1 LIKVLNVRKS
11 IEELKSEEFVIGSE
25 LTGSHACYMIYGV
38 LRYKEKDRLI
48 KPGKGHEE
56 IVFILKG
63 SVKVTG
69 EYNGIL
75 YEGDAFHIV
84 EEESCLLENI
94 SDSEVIYIIAGG
106 HTEKGH
112 KH

>member
-1 LIKVLNVRKS
+1 MKFLNVKKS
-11 IEELKSEEFVIGSE
+11 IKELKSDEFVIGSE

-38 LRYKEKDRLI
+38 LGHREKDRLI

-69 EYNGIL
+69 AYNGIL

-84 EEESCLLENI
+84 EEESCLFENI

-106 HTEKGH
+106 HSEKGH